1 MKRNAAVD
9 VALFLLASPVLLMLY
24 LLRCWTHMQFL
35 KAASAASIECECGRE
50 VSLVGMWRCSCGF
63 TYRGH
68 LLRICPVCGRL
79 PSMVRCYGCGVTTKL
94 PEPFHGTAH

>member
-1 MKRNAAVD
+1 MKRSNASDIVVWVLA
-9 VALFLLASPVLLMLY
+9 APILFAIFVV
-24 LLRCWTHMQFL
+24 RCWKQVKFL
-35 KAASAASIECECGRE
+35 RAATAPSFECQCGRA

-68 LLRICPVCGRL
+68 LLRICPVCERL

-94 PEPFHGTAH
+94 PEPFHGTDH